1 MSETRIEPKKQRNF
15 KNLNLRFSIRMSY
28 VLPPF
33 DTAELIDVLA
43 KAGYIR
49 MAPPTPPGRSQGV
62 RFSFTGLIAR
72 KGEVIIDVNDERG
85 VLGAASSSPA
95 LTIDGFNEVLQLIK
109 NNLKADPEST
119 ASFFELIGHLEV
131 ETQVN
136 PLEKIGQ
143 ISEKVKL
150 FEEFSKTIGED
161 VSIYSLRLTP
171 KGQIPDQTEWFDIT
185 VEPSLMHTKSAYSI
199 SVVYRSKDKTKVQK
213 FIQEF
218 VPTIASILNAIEND

>member
-1 MSETRIEPKKQRNF
+1 
-15 KNLNLRFSIRMSY
+15 MSY

-33 DTAELIDVLA
+33 DTAELIDVLV

-72 KGEVIIDVNDERG
+72 KGEVVVDVNDERG
-85 VLGAASSSPA
+85 VLGAASPSPT

-109 NNLKADPEST
+109 NNLKADPEIT

-136 PLEKIGQ
+136 PLEKIGR

-150 FEEFSKTIGED
+150 FEEFSKTMGED

-185 VEPSLMHTKSAYSI
+185 VEPSLMHTKSAYNI
-199 SVVYRSKDKTKVQK
+199 SVVYRSKDRPKVQK

-218 VPTIASILNAIEND
+218 VPTIASILDAIENE